1 LLDFRTAEI
10 LRFAPNDRLV
20 ILDGESAFTGSYS
33 MPKNITPAPEG
44 KVQTGYV
51 LYVMRHGLAV
61 ARGSVRFSDD
71 AQRPLVPEGKE
82 KMREIAEGLKRM
94 GFEVDWIVT
103 SPLVR
108 AVETAEI
115 IAESLASSAPVDVC
129 EAMRPGGSPEE
140 VIAFLA
146 KRPSHARVL
155 VVGHE
160 PDLSELAA
168 RLIGAGSHANLALKK
183 GGCCMISFDEFP
195 PRSPGQLEWWL
206 TPRLLRKL
214 R

>member
-1 LLDFRTAEI
+1 MYGRNENELKT
-10 LRFAPNDRLV
+10 
-20 ILDGESAFTGSYS
+20 
-33 MPKNITPAPEG
+33 MPKNTALAPEG
-44 KVQTGYV
+44 KVQIGYE

-61 ARGSVRFSDD
+61 TRGSVRFSDD

-82 KMREIAEGLKRM
+82 KMREIAGGLKRM

-108 AVETAEI
+108 AVETAGI
-115 IAESLASSAPVDVC
+115 IAESLASSVPVDVC
-129 EAMRPGGSPEE
+129 EAMRPGGSPEGLL
-140 VIAFLA
+140 AFLA
-146 KRPSHARVL
+146 KRPNCRRVL

-168 RLIGAGSHANLALKK
+168 RLIGAAGHANLAFKK

-195 PRSPGQLEWWL
+195 PKSPGQLVWWL